1 MDGRVDKN
9 VMLKSI
15 EEDANRKR
23 SDVAFHT
30 PDADRSPTRRV
41 ILVGKLLL
49 QALLAGAILFGAY
62 KGMQQLILTKP
73 EVPTRQAREIGVSDM

>member
-1 MDGRVDKN
+1 MTAQMDGRVDKN

-15 EEDANRKR
+15 EDDADRKR

-30 PDADRSPTRRV
+30 PDADRPRTRRA

-49 QALLAGAILFGAY
+49 QTLLAGVIL
-62 KGMQQLILTKP
+62 MR
-73 EVPTRQAREIGVSDM
+73 PTRACSG